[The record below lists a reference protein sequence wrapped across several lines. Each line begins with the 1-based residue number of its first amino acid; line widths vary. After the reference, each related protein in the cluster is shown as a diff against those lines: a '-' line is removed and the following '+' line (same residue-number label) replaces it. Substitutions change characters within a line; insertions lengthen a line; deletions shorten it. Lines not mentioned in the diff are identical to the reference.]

1 MAKCKRRKE
10 TWKKKKSSHTVTVVR
25 QVPVLFL
32 RSKNLSR
39 QRDKGDLKRDDPL
52 RSMSSSASAVSRFI
66 RRADE
71 ISKHE
76 PTTSYYCK
84 LRAIEVAMESTPRP
98 DDLIRKLL
106 EQLEVRAICL
116 FFFSFA
122 FAWLLSLS
130 LSLSRALLLFDDEYD
145 DRVDDAKRP
154 PFPRRW

>member
-1 MAKCKRRKE
+1 
-10 TWKKKKSSHTVTVVR
+10 
-25 QVPVLFL
+25 
-32 RSKNLSR
+32 
-39 QRDKGDLKRDDPL
+39 
-52 RSMSSSASAVSRFI
+52 
-66 RRADE
+66 
-71 ISKHE
+71 
-76 PTTSYYCK
+76 
-84 LRAIEVAMESTPRP
+84 MESTPRP

-130 LSLSRALLLFDDEYD
+130 LTLSGALLLFDDEYD

>member
-1 MAKCKRRKE
+1 MTRE
-10 TWKKKKSSHTVTVVR
+10 
-25 QVPVLFL
+25 
-32 RSKNLSR
+32 
-39 QRDKGDLKRDDPL
+39 KGDLKRDDPL

-130 LSLSRALLLFDDEYD
+130 LSRARAPTF
-145 DRVDDAKRP
+145 R
-154 PFPRRW
+154 

>member
-1 MAKCKRRKE
+1 M
-10 TWKKKKSSHTVTVVR
+10 T
-25 QVPVLFL
+25 
-32 RSKNLSR
+32 
-39 QRDKGDLKRDDPL
+39 RDKGVLERDDPL

-130 LSLSRALLLFDDEYD
+130 LSLARALLLFDDEYD

>member
-1 MAKCKRRKE
+1 MTRE
-10 TWKKKKSSHTVTVVR
+10 
-25 QVPVLFL
+25 
-32 RSKNLSR
+32 
-39 QRDKGDLKRDDPL
+39 KGDLKRDDPL

-130 LSLSRALLLFDDEYD
+130 LSLSLARSYFSMTSMTTVSTMRKDLRSLGGGKEEHLNSLLFSSYFCS
-145 DRVDDAKRP
+145 
-154 PFPRRW
+154 PFNASLSLSLSLCS

>member
-1 MAKCKRRKE
+1 M
-10 TWKKKKSSHTVTVVR
+10 T
-25 QVPVLFL
+25 
-32 RSKNLSR
+32 
-39 QRDKGDLKRDDPL
+39 RDKGDLKRDDPL

-130 LSLSRALLLFDDEYD
+130 LSLSLARALLLFDDEYD